1 MIEIDQGIMIGQGI
15 QIGDRPVIL
24 VEINLVTENDLD
36 LITQALQNFIEETL

>member
-1 MIEIDQGIMIGQGI
+1 MIEIESGITIGQGI

-24 VEINLVTENDLD
+24 VEVFLLTETGDN

>member
-1 MIEIDQGIMIGQGI
+1 MIEIEQGITIGPGI

-24 VEINLVTENDLD
+24 VETFLLTETGDN